1 MGQIFGSN
9 KPMSTD
15 EQIRE
20 WIGIAEK
27 REMARTG
34 LNKPEARK
42 ALSRN
47 LGLSYWSLVNIIR
60 GRVKGLRGDLRD
72 RIKAGI
78 IRNIEGEI
86 TRLENEL
93 VVVHHCDANL
103 SKANI
108 LGAEAALEQA
118 RAFLRKD

>member
-1 MGQIFGSN
+1 
-9 KPMSTD
+9 MSTD

-20 WIGIAEK
+20 WIGAVEK

-93 VVVHHCDANL
+93 ALVRHCNGNL